1 MQGVATISNPFNEL
15 KTMGHDRDFGKW
27 HDLEGLAAALSG
39 GMPRYNSARLA
50 GMFAEHTFWYT
61 DESTRRTLLKPL
73 AERALKLSPHDTQLW
88 RTVSKFKISL
98 QERSAA
104 SNGRDLL
111 VKAYRGVNGAVMAGL
126 DPRDSDAASKSKLL
140 IHCDSST

>member
-73 AERALKLSPHDTQLW
+73 AERALKLSPHDTLLW
-88 RTVSKFKISL
+88 RTVLMLNFNV
-98 QERSAA
+98 ENAA
-104 SNGRDLL
+104 LRGQDILGGAYAG
-111 VKAYRGVNGAVMAGL
+111 VKGAVLAGL
-126 DPRDSDAASKSKLL
+126 DPQDSDAASKSKLL

>member
-27 HDLEGLAAALSG
+27 HDLEGLAAAVSA

-88 RTVSKFKISL
+88 RLLSKIKSTYQGLRRVHEAETTV
-98 QERSAA
+98 R
-104 SNGRDLL
+104 
-111 VKAYRGVNGAVMAGL
+111 GAVMTL
-126 DPRDSDAASKSKLL
+126 DPKSKDAASKSKNL
-140 IHCDSST
+140 IDYS